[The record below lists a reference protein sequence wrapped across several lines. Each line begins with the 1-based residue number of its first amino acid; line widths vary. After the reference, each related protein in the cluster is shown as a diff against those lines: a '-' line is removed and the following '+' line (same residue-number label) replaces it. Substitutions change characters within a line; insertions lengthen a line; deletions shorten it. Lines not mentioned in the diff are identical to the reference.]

1 MWLLGQSAQEGWIEF
16 AQFGLAGLFL
26 ALFVAGVVVRGKQLE
41 KTEERAERAE
51 NRERE
56 MRDKLEDRILPLL
69 ADVARE
75 LAESNRRRT
84 Q

>member
-1 MWLLGQSAQEGWIEF
+1 VWLLGQSTDWTDF
-16 AQFGLAGLFL
+16 AQFGAVGLFL

-41 KTEERAERAE
+41 KAEERAERAE

-56 MRDKLEDRILPLL
+56 MRDKLEDRVLPLL
-69 ADVARE
+69 VEVARE

-84 Q
+84 R